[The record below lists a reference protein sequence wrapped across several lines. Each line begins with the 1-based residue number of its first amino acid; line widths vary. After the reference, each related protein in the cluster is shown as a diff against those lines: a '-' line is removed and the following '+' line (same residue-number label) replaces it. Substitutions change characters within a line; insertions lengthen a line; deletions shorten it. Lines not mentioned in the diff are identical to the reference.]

1 MGFRVSELILV
12 IEKSNLNSIRVT
24 RGRDRVL
31 ELYNISSV
39 LKIEF
44 NNSHTHICCCEYL
57 KLKLFAPIFSGPIQC
72 CIILCIYNNS
82 LFNNIDWRTLQRE
95 IFLNLQVVFQ
105 LNETDL

>member
-44 NNSHTHICCCEYL
+44 NNSHTHIHTSV
-57 KLKLFAPIFSGPIQC
+57 AA
-72 CIILCIYNNS
+72 
-82 LFNNIDWRTLQRE
+82 NI
-95 IFLNLQVVFQ
+95 
-105 LNETDL
+105 